1 MTLHAISPEA
11 MTSYSDRLTA
21 WFSEG
26 DAFREIWRKDGM
38 ALMEMH
44 DGQPVPTAKVHFGY
58 TDGITTPTI
67 RGGPETYLPII
78 SSRAS
83 HGSSSCG
90 KMLRTTMYPSREQ
103 LGLNGSFAV
112 FKQVETDVV
121 GFENFLQSNK
131 DTIDPEL
138 LAARSAGDGAT
149 AFPSRS
155 HPRRIPP
162 PEESRP
168 KG

>member
-21 WFSEG
+21 WFAEG

-67 RGGPETYLPII
+67 RGGPETL
-78 SSRAS
+78 SSRSPGALRAMALRLAGRCYELRRTRAAS
-83 HGSSSCG
+83 
-90 KMLRTTMYPSREQ
+90 
-103 LGLNGSFAV
+103 N
-112 FKQVETDVV
+112 
-121 GFENFLQSNK
+121 
-131 DTIDPEL
+131 
-138 LAARSAGDGAT
+138 LA
-149 AFPSRS
+149 
-155 HPRRIPP
+155 
-162 PEESRP
+162 
-168 KG
+168 